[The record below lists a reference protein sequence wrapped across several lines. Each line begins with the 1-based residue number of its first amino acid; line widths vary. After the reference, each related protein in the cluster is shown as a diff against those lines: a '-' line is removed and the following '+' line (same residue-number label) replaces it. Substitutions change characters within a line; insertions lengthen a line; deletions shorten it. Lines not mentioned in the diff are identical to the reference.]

1 MNPTRVVLVDDHPLF
16 RRGVAQLLSES
27 QRFDMLEEF
36 GNAEELL
43 QNLERLDPELLLI
56 DLQMP
61 GTSGLSLLEQIKARC
76 EDTWVV
82 MLTASDD
89 SHDLLKAIQLGA
101 DGYLLKDT
109 DPDIIL
115 ERLDAL
121 LHGEIALNDDV
132 VMMLAQHLR
141 ADRLDIM
148 DDMPASSSWAEGLTE
163 RERHTLMWITK
174 GLSNKLIARELG
186 ISDST
191 VKVYVKNLLR
201 KLNVNSRLELAAWVH
216 THPLPDEDAP

>member
-89 SHDLLKAIQLGA
+89 SHATM
-101 DGYLLKDT
+101 T
-109 DPDIIL
+109 DCCC
-115 ERLDAL
+115 
-121 LHGEIALNDDV
+121 V
-132 VMMLAQHLR
+132 
-141 ADRLDIM
+141 
-148 DDMPASSSWAEGLTE
+148 LT
-163 RERHTLMWITK
+163 
-174 GLSNKLIARELG
+174 
-186 ISDST
+186 
-191 VKVYVKNLLR
+191 KVSK
-201 KLNVNSRLELAAWVH
+201 
-216 THPLPDEDAP
+216 

>member
-76 EDTWVV
+76 EDTCQCYHACKRAH
-82 MLTASDD
+82 ASHPDARRAR
-89 SHDLLKAIQLGA
+89 K
-101 DGYLLKDT
+101 T
-109 DPDIIL
+109 DIL
-115 ERLDAL
+115 QRRRLRQVR
-121 LHGEIALNDDV
+121 LHGWL
-132 VMMLAQHLR
+132 
-141 ADRLDIM
+141 
-148 DDMPASSSWAEGLTE
+148 
-163 RERHTLMWITK
+163 
-174 GLSNKLIARELG
+174 
-186 ISDST
+186 
-191 VKVYVKNLLR
+191 
-201 KLNVNSRLELAAWVH
+201 
-216 THPLPDEDAP
+216 